1 MKDEPKVQA
10 IDWYLQW
17 AMPLPAY
24 VNTSEEN
31 TLVEKF
37 AALYSMA
44 LGAQQM
50 NELANIENIKKWRKA
65 YLGTLKALKKDGTE
79 SEKGGRQ
86 LRKIGFEF
94 VESKID
100 NSIPTPKMTPKY
112 KSDLPLVE
120 RTENFLQYEIDN
132 IFNKF
137 LNDRSE
143 RATYIDGTSWYKVWW
158 DSLDNGHSTSGNV
171 KIDVKLADQIVPQP
185 GILDWRKLEYIFEIE
200 QVSLHRLYQL
210 TGRRITPISGDTSQL
225 ANQGQGSDNSTIT
238 MITCYYLN
246 EERIVGRFAWAQHS
260 RQVIFNDHD
269 WQIRKVRKCQKCGQI
284 VPQGDKCYICG
295 SKSFKYEVADEEI
308 LEEDLYQVYNPYDV
322 GETQDENEKDHY
334 KSKLF
339 LAKGTKI
346 PFYRLRMLP
355 FVPRPAVSSINSIYG
370 IGEIFI
376 LLDMQ
381 DVVNKMYTKMTDKT
395 FQSGA
400 LVTKPKRLKINDT
413 DEGIKQIDVSTA
425 EEAAMIQT
433 KQIAADTSQDI
444 TAAALLYE
452 SARASSGVTESF
464 QGSRDTTAVSGKAKE
479 FAAMQSAGR
488 IESLRV
494 MKSAAFAGVYELV
507 LKYLLAFS
515 DESRT
520 FVKVLPDG
528 TVEEEQWNK
537 YMFLAKDKYGNIYY
551 RDDFK
556 FGSDPAATLSQNRV
570 AMWQET
576 QTQFLQGTF
585 GNVTDTRTLELFWNI
600 MDQQQYPL
608 AKLVLAGI
616 KSNAQHLPAEIEQ
629 MILQNPNILQGV
641 IQAIQNANLMSGGTS
656 GQQGGARPNSGPE
669 GNGLSHEANVER
681 TNERNRAA
689 NLEVSD
695 AVGGSVTGGTIE

>member
-1 MKDEPKVQA
+1 MNEPKVHA

-17 AMPLPAY
+17 AMPIASY
-24 VNTSEEN
+24 VNTTEEN
-31 TLVEKF
+31 TLVDKF
-37 AALYSMA
+37 TALYSMA

-50 NELANIENIKKWRKA
+50 NELANTENIKKWRKA
-65 YLGTLKALKKDGTE
+65 YLGTLKALNRDGTE

-86 LRKIGFEF
+86 LRKIGYEF

-112 KSDLPLVE
+112 KSDLPLIEV
-120 RTENFLQYEIDN
+120 TENFLQYEIDN
-132 IFNKF
+132 IFAKY

-143 RATYIDGTSWYKVWW
+143 RATYIDGTSWYKIWW
-158 DSLDNGHSTSGNV
+158 DSLDNSQETSGNV
-171 KIDVKLADQIVPQP
+171 KIDIKLADQIVPQP
-185 GILDWRKLEYIFEIE
+185 GILDWRKLQYIFELE
-200 QVSLHRLYQL
+200 QVSLSRLYEL
-210 TGRRITPISGDTSQL
+210 TGRRITPVSSDSSQS
-225 ANQGQGSDNSTIT
+225 ANQPIGSDNSTIT

-246 EERIVGRFAWAQHS
+246 ENGIVGRFAWAKHS

-269 WQIRKVRKCQKCGQI
+269 WQIRRVRKCQKCGHI
-284 VPQGDKCYICG
+284 TPRGNKCSICG
-295 SKSFKYEVADEEI
+295 SKSFKYEPVEEEI
-308 LEEDLYQVYNPYDV
+308 LEEDLYQVYNPYEA
-322 GETQDENEKDHY
+322 GEITDENEKDHY
-334 KSKLF
+334 TQKIF
-339 LAKGTKI
+339 ATKGTKI
-346 PFYRLRMLP
+346 PLYQLRMLP
-355 FVPRPAVSSINSIYG
+355 FIPRPAVSSINSIYG
-370 IGEIFI
+370 ISEIFI
-376 LLDMQ
+376 LLEMQ
-381 DVVNKMYTKMTDKT
+381 DIVNKMYTKMTDKT
-395 FQSGA
+395 LTSGA
-400 LVTKPKRLKINDT
+400 LVTKPKRLKVNDT
-413 DEGIKQIDVSTA
+413 DDGIKQIDVNTA

-479 FAAMQSAGR
+479 FAAAQSAGR

-507 LKYLLAFS
+507 LKFLLAFS
-515 DESRT
+515 DEPRT

-528 TVEEEQWNK
+528 NVKEEQWNK

-556 FGSDPAATLSQNRV
+556 FGSDPVATLSQNRV

-576 QTQFLQGTF
+576 QTQFMQGTL
-585 GNVTDTRTLELFWNI
+585 GDVNDPRTRELFWNI

-608 AKLVLAGI
+608 AKIVLAGI
-616 KSNAQHLPAEIEQ
+616 KENAQHLPAEIEQ
-629 MILQNPNILQGV
+629 MILQNPNILQMV
-641 IQAIQNANLMSGGTS
+641 MQQLQDANLMAGTGS

-681 TNERNRAA
+681 TNERNRVA
-689 NLEVSD
+689 NQEASFTGESL
-695 AVGGSVTGGTIE
+695 TGGTIE

>member
-1 MKDEPKVQA
+1 MNEPKVQA

-17 AMPLPAY
+17 AMPIPSY
-24 VNTSEEN
+24 VNTAEEN
-31 TLVEKF
+31 NLVDKF
-37 AALYSMA
+37 AALYSIA
-44 LGAQQM
+44 FGAQQM
-50 NELANIENIKKWRKA
+50 NELANVENIKKWRKA

-79 SEKGGRQ
+79 SERGGRQ
-86 LRKIGFEF
+86 LRKIGYEF

-112 KSDLPLVE
+112 KSDLPLIEV
-120 RTENFLQYEIDN
+120 TENFLQYEIDN
-132 IFNKF
+132 IYTKY

-143 RATYIDGTSWYKVWW
+143 RATYIDGTSWYKIWW
-158 DSLDNGHSTSGNV
+158 DSLDNGQETSGNV
-171 KIDVKLADQIVPQP
+171 KIDIKLADQIVPQP
-185 GILDWRKLEYIFEIE
+185 GILDWRKLQYIFELE
-200 QVSLHRLYQL
+200 QVSLSRLYEL
-210 TGRRITPISGDTSQL
+210 TGRRITPVSGNSSQT
-225 ANQGQGSDNSTIT
+225 ANQPIGSDNSTIT

-246 EERIVGRFAWAQHS
+246 EDSIVGRFAWAKHS

-269 WQIRKVRKCQKCGQI
+269 WQIRRVRKCTKCGHI
-284 VPQGDKCYICG
+284 TPRGDKCSICG
-295 SKSFKYEVADEEI
+295 SKNFKFEPVEEEI
-308 LEEDLYQVYNPYDV
+308 LEEDLYQVYNPYEV
-322 GETQDENEKDHY
+322 GETTDENEKDHFAT
-334 KSKLF
+334 KIF
-339 LAKGTKI
+339 ATKGTKI
-346 PFYRLRMLP
+346 PLYRLRMLP
-355 FVPRPAVSSINSIYG
+355 FIPRPAVSSINSIYG
-370 IGEIFI
+370 ISEIFI

-381 DVVNKMYTKMTDKT
+381 DIVNKMYTKMTDKT
-395 FQSGA
+395 MQSGA
-400 LVTKPKRLKINDT
+400 VVTKPKRLKINDT
-413 DEGIKQIDVSTA
+413 DEGIKQIDVNTV
-425 EEAAMIQT
+425 EEASMITT

-479 FAAMQSAGR
+479 FAAAQSAGR

-507 LKYLLAFS
+507 LKFLLAFS
-515 DESRT
+515 DEPRT

-528 TVEEEQWNK
+528 NVEEEQWNK

-556 FGSDPAATLSQNRV
+556 FGSDPVATLSQNRV

-576 QTQFLQGTF
+576 QTQFMQGTI
-585 GNVTDTRTLELFWNI
+585 GDINDPRTRELFWNI

-616 KSNAQHLPAEIEQ
+616 KDNNQHLPAEIEQ
-629 MILQNPNILQGV
+629 LILQNPNILQMV
-641 IQAIQNANLMSGGTS
+641 MQQLQDANLMAGTGS

-669 GNGLSHEANVER
+669 GNGLSHEANVEV
-681 TNERNRAA
+681 TNERNRAKNQQA
-689 NLEVSD
+689 KFTGESL
-695 AVGGSVTGGTIE
+695 TGGTIE

>member
-1 MKDEPKVQA
+1 MNEQKVKA

-24 VNTSEEN
+24 VNTPEEN
-31 TLVEKF
+31 TLVDKF
-37 AALYSMA
+37 ATLYSMA
-44 LGAQQM
+44 FGAQQM
-50 NELANIENIKKWRKA
+50 NELANVENIKKWRKA
-65 YLGTLKALKKDGTE
+65 YLGTLKALNRDGSE
-79 SEKGGRQ
+79 SERGGRQ
-86 LRKIGFEF
+86 LRKIGYEF

-100 NSIPTPKMTPKY
+100 NSIPSPKMTPKY

-120 RTENFLQYEIDN
+120 VTENFLQYEIDN
-132 IFNKF
+132 IFNKY

-143 RATYIDGTSWYKVWW
+143 RATYIDGTSWYKIWW
-158 DSLDNGHSTSGNV
+158 DSLDNSDTTSGNV

-185 GILDWRKLEYIFEIE
+185 GILDWRKLEYIFELE
-200 QVSLHRLYQL
+200 QVSLSRIYQL
-210 TGRRITPISGDTSQL
+210 TGRRITPISGDTSQK
-225 ANQGQGSDNSTIT
+225 ATEPIGSDNSTIT

-246 EERIVGRFAWAQHS
+246 EDRIVGRFAWSQHS

-269 WQIRKVRKCQKCGQI
+269 WQIRRVRKCQKCGQI
-284 VPQGDKCYICG
+284 VPQNAKCPICG
-295 SKSFKYEVADEEI
+295 SKSFKYEPVNEEM
-308 LEEDLYQVYNPYDV
+308 LDEDLYQVYNPYEV
-322 GETQDENEKDHY
+322 GETDDENEKDHY
-334 KSKLF
+334 ATRLF
-339 LAKGTKI
+339 ATKGTKI
-346 PFYRLRMLP
+346 PFYHLRQLP

-370 IGEIFI
+370 ISEIFI

-395 FQSGA
+395 MQSGA
-400 LVTKPKRLKINDT
+400 VLTKPKRLKINDT
-413 DEGIKQIDVSTA
+413 DEGIRQVDVNTI
-425 EEAAMIQT
+425 EEASMITT

-444 TAAALLYE
+444 TAAALLYD

-479 FAAMQSAGR
+479 FAAAQSAGR

-494 MKSAAFAGVYELV
+494 MKAAAFADVYELV

-515 DESRT
+515 DEPRK

-528 TVEEEQWNK
+528 NVEEETWNK

-556 FGSDPAATLSQNRV
+556 FGSDPVATLSQNRV

-576 QTQFLQGTF
+576 QTQFMQGTL
-585 GNVTDTRTLELFWNI
+585 GDVSDPRTRELFWNI
-600 MDQQQYPL
+600 MEQQQYPL

-616 KSNAQHLPAEIEQ
+616 KDNVQHLPAEIEQ
-629 MILQNPNILQGV
+629 LLLQNPNVLQMV
-641 IQAIQNANLMSGGTS
+641 MQQLQDANLMAGSGS

-669 GNGLSHEANVER
+669 GNGLSHEANVEV
-681 TNERNRAA
+681 TNERNRAKNNQA
-689 NLEVSD
+689 QFT
-695 AVGGSVTGGTIE
+695 GGSLTGGTIE

>member
-1 MKDEPKVQA
+1 MNEPKVHA

-17 AMPLPAY
+17 AMPIASY
-24 VNTSEEN
+24 VNTTEEN
-31 TLVEKF
+31 TLVDKF

-50 NELANIENIKKWRKA
+50 NELANTENIKKWRKA
-65 YLGTLKALKKDGTE
+65 YLGTLKALNRDGTE

-86 LRKIGFEF
+86 LRKIGYEF

-112 KSDLPLVE
+112 KSDLPLIEV
-120 RTENFLQYEIDN
+120 TENFLQYEIDN
-132 IFNKF
+132 IFAKY

-143 RATYIDGTSWYKVWW
+143 RATYIDGTSWYKIWW
-158 DSLDNGHSTSGNV
+158 DSLDNSQETSGNV
-171 KIDVKLADQIVPQP
+171 KIDIKLADQIVPQP
-185 GILDWRKLEYIFEIE
+185 GILDWRKLQYIFELE
-200 QVSLHRLYQL
+200 QVSLSRLYEL
-210 TGRRITPISGDTSQL
+210 TGRRITPVSGDSSQS
-225 ANQGQGSDNSTIT
+225 ANQPIGSDNSTIT

-246 EERIVGRFAWAQHS
+246 ENGIVGRFAWAKHS

-269 WQIRKVRKCQKCGQI
+269 WQIRRVRKCQKCGHI
-284 VPQGDKCYICG
+284 TPRGDKCPICG
-295 SKSFKYEVADEEI
+295 SKLFKYEPVEKEI
-308 LEEDLYQVYNPYDV
+308 LEEDLYQVYNPYEA
-322 GETQDENEKDHY
+322 GETTDENEKDHY
-334 KSKLF
+334 TQKIF
-339 LAKGTKI
+339 ATKGTKI
-346 PFYRLRMLP
+346 PLYQLRMLP
-355 FVPRPAVSSINSIYG
+355 FIPRPAVSSINSIYG
-370 IGEIFI
+370 ISEIFI
-376 LLDMQ
+376 LLEMQ
-381 DVVNKMYTKMTDKT
+381 DIVNKMYTKMTDKT
-395 FQSGA
+395 LTSGA

-413 DEGIKQIDVSTA
+413 DDGIKQIDVNTA
-425 EEAAMIQT
+425 EEATMIQT

-479 FAAMQSAGR
+479 FAAAQSAGR

-507 LKYLLAFS
+507 LKFLLAFS
-515 DESRT
+515 DEPRT

-528 TVEEEQWNK
+528 NVEEEQWNK

-556 FGSDPAATLSQNRV
+556 FGSDPVATLSQNRV

-576 QTQFLQGTF
+576 QTQFMQGTL
-585 GNVTDTRTLELFWNI
+585 GDINDPRTRELFWNI

-608 AKLVLAGI
+608 AKIVLAGI
-616 KSNAQHLPAEIEQ
+616 KENAQHLPAEIEQ
-629 MILQNPNILQGV
+629 MILQNPNILQMV
-641 IQAIQNANLMSGGTS
+641 MQQLQDANLMAGTGS

-681 TNERNRAA
+681 TNERNRVA
-689 NLEVSD
+689 NQEASFTGESL
-695 AVGGSVTGGTIE
+695 TGGTIE